1 MKTWKNSAVALV
13 LREEDRRDSLNGFIE
28 TAPKMTSFVFM
39 IDKEENSNVQHL
51 RRVFRSYLR
60 DAEVR
65 MENEFVVKICGVFQS
80 QRFQTQIS
88 GHSS

>member
-13 LREEDRRDSLNGFIE
+13 LREEDKRDSLNGFIE

-39 IDKEENSNVQHL
+39 IDEEENSNVQHL

-60 DAEVR
+60 DAGENMRGVSISEVPDSDFR
-65 MENEFVVKICGVFQS
+65 S
-80 QRFQTQIS
+80 
-88 GHSS
+88 